1 MYIRTRSW
9 FSSLFF
15 LSLSFFFGKKRG
27 RCRPRKIWKVRD
39 KIAVTTLRYTEAR
52 STGRRAP
59 SKSVPDCIIER
70 E

>member
-1 MYIRTRSW
+1 MHTIMVF
-9 FSSLFF
+9 FSF
-15 LSLSFFFGKKRG
+15 LSLSFFLFFGKKRG